1 VQYFECYLWL
11 NQRFSRAFV
20 DCDRALKE
28 SKHCAGLV
36 EQALKAFADT
46 AASATYEKKV
56 SKKAVLLVDR
66 IFQTDEDVLT
76 RSGKPKVETIYRR
89 ERKGSASGKR
99 R

>member
-11 NQRFSRAFV
+11 NQRFSSAFI
-20 DCDRALKE
+20 DCERALQE

-46 AASATYEKKV
+46 AASTTTEKKV

-66 IFQTDEDVLT
+66 IFQSSDEVLT
-76 RSGKPKVETIYRR
+76 RSGEPKLETIYRR
-89 ERKGSASGKR
+89 ERKGSASVR
-99 R
+99 RR